1 MEEKI
6 LKAALKYSESGFSVI
21 PVQRNKKP
29 FIAWEKYQR
38 ERASPEQIITWWD
51 KYPSANVAIV
61 TGEISNLNV
70 IDIDSD
76 EALVAMEELLPDSLM
91 TPIAKTP
98 RGGWHYYHQ
107 SINGLGNATGFM
119 KDCDFRGNGGYI
131 ISPPSTGYTW
141 LPDLDIFKV
150 SPAPLPDS
158 VLKLLKESTQGVNHE
173 KVRQVDFS
181 KGKRDDSLFHTALN
195 LLKGGTPVEEV
206 KTVIVALGSTCKPPF
221 SPKEAL
227 IKVESAFKR
236 LETKGRNL
244 TESEIQQMREW
255 IQTVTGIFTNR
266 QLMEEVN
273 IPFERK
279 AQVSTNL
286 NRLVDEGLI
295 IRAGGQYGMWR
306 RLEEELQ
313 RMSLK
318 SRKKRLFDIKLPFGL
333 NEMVE
338 IRRGNIIAIAGMV
351 DAGKTSLLLNIAAD
365 NMYKH
370 KVHYFSSEMPEDELY
385 DRMSLF
391 TDVPNEDWDKHIN
404 AYARTKDFADVIRPG
419 EGNINIVDYL
429 ELSDEYY
436 KVAGYVTEIFEKL
449 NGAIAIIGLQKNPGV
464 DIAKG
469 GWGSA
474 EKARLYLSIEAGVL
488 KIIKGKNWAGKINP
502 KGLEMTFK
510 LRHGAEFEQTSAWLR
525 PDK

>member
-1 MEEKI
+1 MKNI
-6 LKAALKYSESGFSVI
+6 VTAALKYAELGFSVI
-21 PVQRNKKP
+21 PVQKNKKP
-29 FIAWEKYQR
+29 YVSWEKYQHEKATPDQIR
-38 ERASPEQIITWWD
+38 EWWQ
-51 KYPSANVAIV
+51 KYPNANIAIV
-61 TGEISNLNV
+61 TGGISGLNV
-70 IDIDSD
+70 VDIDSQKG
-76 EALVAMEELLPDSLM
+76 MEILNKMLPDSLV
-91 TPIAKTP
+91 TPISRTP

-107 SINGLGNATGFM
+107 SQNGLSNAIGFIEGV
-119 KDCDFRGNGGYI
+119 DFRGQGGYCI
-131 ISPPSTGYTW
+131 APPSIGYSW
-141 LPDLDIFKV
+141 LTDLSIFEV
-150 SPAPLPDS
+150 SPAPLPEG
-158 VLKLLKESTQGVNHE
+158 VLKLLKETTTQGVNHE

-181 KGKRDDSLFHTALN
+181 KGKRDNSLFHTALN

-221 SPKEAL
+221 PAKQAL

-236 LETKGRNL
+236 LDTK
-244 TESEIQQMREW
+244 SEIDQMREW

-295 IRAGGQYGMWR
+295 IRAGGQYGIWR

-436 KVAGYVTEIFEKL
+436 KVAGYMTEIFEKL

-510 LRHGAEFEQTSAWLR
+510 LRYGAEFEQTSAWLR